1 MRIENSFNVKPF
13 TTFGIDA
20 NTAIFIEAETIA
32 DLDEC
37 RKQGLLSG
45 QDLLIIGGGSNLLF
59 CNDHNGVTLHPA
71 MKGITIEEYSS
82 NHVIIEAKAGEVWDD
97 LVSYCVENG
106 FYGLENLSFIP
117 GNVGASP
124 VQNIGAY
131 GVEAQSAIE
140 RVEAY
145 EIETGTMRYFSND
158 ECHFAYRESI
168 FKNELKGKYIVTAV
182 QFRLSLLPCLN
193 VEYKDVQAYLANQ
206 SNITLKTVRDAI
218 IAIRMA
224 KLPDPAVVGNAGSF
238 FKNPVVSAQKA
249 EALRHEF
256 PMIVTYPLADGS
268 RKIAAGWLIDKAGWK
283 GFRRGDAGVHPTQAL
298 CLVNYGNASGKEIL
312 DLSNDIQDSVFKMFG
327 VEIEPEVKIIID

>member
-1 MRIENSFNVKPF
+1 MRRANSFNVKPF

-20 NTAIFIEAETIA
+20 NTAIFIEAETIG

-37 RKQGLLSG
+37 RKQGLLSEHN
-45 QDLLIIGGGSNLLF
+45 LLIIGGGSNLLF
-59 CNDHNGVTLHPA
+59 CNYHNGVTLRPA

-82 NHVIIEAKAGEVWDD
+82 NHVVIEAKAGEVWDD
-97 LVSYCVENG
+97 LVAYCVENA

-131 GVEAQSAIE
+131 GVEVQSAIE

-145 EIETGTMRYFSND
+145 DIETGSIRYFTNK
-158 ECHFAYRESI
+158 ECQFAYRESI
-168 FKNELKGKYIVTAV
+168 FKNELKGKYIVIAV
-182 QFRLSLLPCLN
+182 QFKLSLLPCLN
-193 VEYKDVQAYLANQ
+193 IEYKDVQAYLANQ
-206 SNITLKTVRDAI
+206 TEITLKTVRDAI
-218 IAIRMA
+218 IAIRKE

-249 EALRHEF
+249 EALHHEF
-256 PMIVTYPLADGS
+256 PMIVTYPLANGS

-283 GFRRGDAGVHPTQAL
+283 GFRCGDAGVHPTQAL
-298 CLVNYGNASGKEIL
+298 CLVNYGSASGKEIL
-312 DLSNDIQDSVFKMFG
+312 DLSIEIQESVFKMFG
-327 VEIEPEVKIIID
+327 IEIEPEVRIIMC